1 MKILITGAAGF
12 IGSHLCLKLLE
23 LGHHVVGV
31 DNLNNYYDIKLKKDR
46 LKLIKNYA
54 RNKKKKFQFIKTDIN
69 NRQKMKNIFSKNK
82 FSTVFH
88 LAAQAGVR
96 FSIENPNQYYQSN
109 IKGFY
114 NILDLSRE
122 FKINHLFFASS
133 SSVYGNNSDLP
144 SKETSN
150 TDRPISFYAA
160 TKKTNEVMAYS
171 YSSIYK
177 LPATALR
184 FFTVY
189 GPYGRPDMSLYNF
202 FENIIKGKSISVYNH
217 GRHMRDFTYIDD
229 VVKILVKIKDDIP
242 RGDTPYQ
249 CLNIAN
255 SKPIKI
261 MDYIKLISKVL
272 KKDVKIKYL
281 NLQKGDVKKTHASNK
296 LIKKKVGKFKATK
309 LEDGLKLYHEWFLK
323 YYY

>member
-1 MKILITGAAGF
+1 MKILITGTAGF

-23 LGHHVVGV
+23 LGHHVVGI

-177 LPATALR
+177 LPTTALR

>member
-1 MKILITGAAGF
+1 MKILITGTAGF

-23 LGHHVVGV
+23 LGHHVVGI

-54 RNKKKKFQFIKTDIN
+54 RNKKKNFNFIKTDIN

-177 LPATALR
+177 LPTTALR

>member
-23 LGHHVVGV
+23 LGHQIIGV
-31 DNLNNYYDIKLKKDR
+31 DNLNNYYDIKLKQDR
-46 LKLIKNYA
+46 LKLIKDYA
-54 RNKKKKFQFIKTDIN
+54 KNNGKKFKFIKTDISKN
-69 NRQKMKNIFSKNK
+69 QMMKKIFSNNK
-82 FSTVFH
+82 FSIIFH

-96 FSIENPNQYYQSN
+96 FSIKNPDQYYQSN

-114 NILDLSRE
+114 NILDLSKQ

-133 SSVYGNNSDLP
+133 SSVYGDSTDLP

-160 TKKTNEVMAYS
+160 TKKTNEVMAYA
-171 YSSIYK
+171 YSAIYK
-177 LPATALR
+177 LPTTALR

-189 GPYGRPDMSLYNF
+189 GPYGRPDMSLYKF
-202 FENIIKGKSISVYNH
+202 FDNIIKGKSIDVFNH
-217 GRHMRDFTYIDD
+217 GKHERDFTYIDD
-229 VVKILVKIKDDIP
+229 VVKILVKIKDTIP
-242 RGDTPYQ
+242 KGDTPYQ

-261 MDYIKLISKVL
+261 IDYIKLISKVL
-272 KKDVKIKYL
+272 KKNVKIKYL
-281 NLQKGDVKKTHASNK
+281 GLQKGDVKITYASNK
-296 LIKKKVGKFKATK
+296 VIKKKVGKFRPTK
-309 LEDGLKLYHEWFLK
+309 LEEGLKKYHQWFLK

>member
-46 LKLIKNYA
+46 LMLIKNYVK
-54 RNKKKKFQFIKTDIN
+54 NKKKKFQFIKTDIN
-69 NRQKMKNIFSKNK
+69 NLQKMKNIFSKNK
-82 FSTVFH
+82 FSAVFH

-114 NILDLSRE
+114 NVLDLSRE

-133 SSVYGNNSDLP
+133 SSVYGNNTDLP
-144 SKETSN
+144 SEETSN
-150 TDRPISFYAA
+150 TDKPISFYAA
-160 TKKTNEVMAYS
+160 TKKTNEVMAYA

-177 LPATALR
+177 LPTTALR

-202 FENIIKGKSISVYNH
+202 FDNTIKGKSINVYNH

-242 RGDTPYQ
+242 KGDTPYQ

-255 SKPIKI
+255 GKPIKI

>member
-1 MKILITGAAGF
+1 MKILITGTAGF
-12 IGSHLCLKLLE
+12 IGFHLCLKLLE
-23 LGHHVVGV
+23 LNHQIIGI
-31 DNLNNYYDIKLKKDR
+31 DNLNDYYDTKLKKDR
-46 LKLIKNYA
+46 LKLIKDFA
-54 RNKKKKFQFIKTDIN
+54 KNKNKKFQFINTDISKT
-69 NRQKMKNIFSKNK
+69 QKMENIFSSNK
-82 FSTVFH
+82 FSIVFH

-96 FSIENPNQYYQSN
+96 FSIKNPDQYYQSN

-114 NILDLSRE
+114 NILDLSRQ

-133 SSVYGNNSDLP
+133 SSVYGNNTDLP

-171 YSSIYK
+171 YSAIYK
-177 LPATALR
+177 LPTTALR

-202 FENIIKGKSISVYNH
+202 CNNIIKGKSINVYNH
-217 GRHMRDFTYIDD
+217 GKHMRDFTYIDD
-229 VVKILVKIKDDIP
+229 VIKILVELKKSTP
-242 RGDTPYQ
+242 KGDVPYQ

-296 LIKKKVGKFKATK
+296 LIKSKIVKFKATK
-309 LEDGLKLYHEWFLK
+309 LEEGLKKYFEWFLK

>member
-1 MKILITGAAGF
+1 
-12 IGSHLCLKLLE
+12 
-23 LGHHVVGV
+23 
-31 DNLNNYYDIKLKKDR
+31 
-46 LKLIKNYA
+46 
-54 RNKKKKFQFIKTDIN
+54 
-69 NRQKMKNIFSKNK
+69 
-82 FSTVFH
+82 
-88 LAAQAGVR
+88 
-96 FSIENPNQYYQSN
+96 
-109 IKGFY
+109 
-114 NILDLSRE
+114 
-122 FKINHLFFASS
+122 
-133 SSVYGNNSDLP
+133 
-144 SKETSN
+144 
-150 TDRPISFYAA
+150 
-160 TKKTNEVMAYS
+160 MAYA

-177 LPATALR
+177 LPTTALR

-202 FENIIKGKSISVYNH
+202 FDNIIKGKSINVYNH
-217 GRHMRDFTYIDD
+217 GRHVRDFTYIDD

-242 RGDTPYQ
+242 KGDTPYQ

-281 NLQKGDVKKTHASNK
+281 NLQKGDVKKTYASNK

-323 YYY
+323 YYC